1 MSVYVC
7 ACVCARAC
15 IYTYIQGFFLY
26 CCDESVMAFP
36 ANIQK
41 RSAFYSMDNT
51 TYKIGKAKATTGRAV
66 IHNPPIGIQIYVCMY
81 IRTYVCIY
89 VYTACGNAYACEAS
103 FYEYVFMYVCMY
115 VCMYVHTYTYVYT
128 YI

>member
-1 MSVYVC
+1 VCVLVCVCVCMYVC
-7 ACVCARAC
+7 VCCVVCVCVSVCLCVCVCVCVRAC

-51 TYKIGKAKATTGRAV
+51 TYKIGRAKATTGRAV

-81 IRTYVCIY
+81 VRI
-89 VYTACGNAYACEAS
+89 
-103 FYEYVFMYVCMY
+103 
-115 VCMYVHTYTYVYT
+115 
-128 YI
+128 